1 MNLRFVETFVWV
13 ARLQSI
19 TRTAEKL
26 FLTQS
31 AVSSRISVLE
41 DEVGAA
47 LLDRRDR
54 LFRLTNAGERFLVY
68 AERLLAL
75 QNDLKS
81 ELGGRGTHRF
91 PLRVGSIETILHAW
105 LIPAMEWVK
114 QSKPNVEFELNV
126 EMTPVLH
133 QQIRRGGLDL
143 IFSADAVVGKG
154 IVSEQLPS
162 LEMIFVGPASMP
174 ASECLSIDELM
185 NWELLTFQRNS
196 QPHLALLDCLGS
208 AGVTGKKVH
217 TVTSISALVKLV
229 ESGFGLATL
238 PEVAVNEL
246 RLRHAIAP
254 VNTALRL
261 VPLPLFASYLSP
273 AATPEIEESISE
285 ALVFMRDATSKMRQ
299 ARAAGPGSTAI
310 R

>member
-13 ARLQSI
+13 ARLQSV

-31 AVSSRISVLE
+31 AVSSRIAVLE
-41 DEVGAA
+41 EEVGTA

-54 LFRLTNAGERFLVY
+54 TFRLTNAGERFLVY

-81 ELGGRGTHRF
+81 ELGGKGTTRF
-91 PLRVGSIETILHAW
+91 PLRIGAIETILHAW

-114 QSKPNVEFELNV
+114 RQKPNVEFELNV
-126 EMTPVLH
+126 EMTSALH

-143 IFSADAVVGKG
+143 VFSAEPIVSKG
-154 IVSEQLPS
+154 IVSESFPS
-162 LEMIFVGPASMP
+162 LEMVFVGPASMQ

-185 NWELLTFQRNS
+185 RWELLTFQRNS
-196 QPHLALLDCLGS
+196 QPHLALVDCLGN

-246 RLRHAIAP
+246 RLRHAIVP

-261 VPLPLFASYLSP
+261 VPLPLFASYQSP
-273 AATPEIEESISE
+273 AATPEIEASISA
-285 ALVFMRDATSKMRQ
+285 ALVFMRDATSRIRQ
-299 ARAAGPGSTAI
+299 A
-310 R
+310 